1 MSNNFSCLGI
11 ILARGGSKGLPGKN
25 VKPLCGKPLINWSI
39 DQGLQCSFVNDL
51 IVSTDC
57 QDIASVAIKAGAEVP
72 FLRPK
77 ALALDTSSSI
87 DAIIHAIDYLDDFG
101 RTYDYVLLL
110 EPTSPL
116 RQVKDLEESFN
127 LITKQEFESLVSV
140 SEATTHHPNFMFT
153 INDNHCIV
161 PYSNGQSCNGLRRQD
176 LQPCYFLDG
185 SIYLSSIKSLKHNGG
200 FYHSSTYAYVLSK
213 WKSLE
218 IDDLDDF
225 LMVEALMKHK
235 LHPRDNGLC

>member
-1 MSNNFSCLGI
+1 MLKDFSCLGI

-25 VKPLCGKPLINWSI
+25 IKPLCGKPLINWSI
-39 DQGLQCSFVNDL
+39 DQGLQCSFVKDL

-57 QDIASVAIKAGAEVP
+57 EDIASVAIDAGAEVP

-77 ALALDTSSSI
+77 DLASDTSSSI
-87 DAIIHAIDYLDDFG
+87 DAIIHAIDYLYGFG

-116 RQVKDLEESFN
+116 REVKDLEESFSLMIN
-127 LITKQEFESLVSV
+127 NDLESLVSV

-153 INDNHCIV
+153 INSNHCMV
-161 PYSNGQSCNGLRRQD
+161 PYLNDQDSNGLRRQD
-176 LQPCYFLDG
+176 LEPCYFLDG
-185 SIYLSSIKSLKHNGG
+185 SIYLSAIKSLKSNCG
-200 FYHSSTYAYVLSK
+200 FYHRNTYAFVLPK

-225 LMVEALMKHK
+225 LMVEALMRCK
-235 LHPRDNGLC
+235 LQAL

>member
-1 MSNNFSCLGI
+1 MSKDFSCLGL

-25 VKPLCGKPLINWSI
+25 IKPLCGKPLINWSI
-39 DQGLQCSFVNDL
+39 EQGLQCSFVTDL

-57 QDIASVAIKAGAEVP
+57 EDIASVAIKAGAEVP

-77 ALALDTSSSI
+77 ALASDTSSSI
-87 DAIIHAIDYLDDFG
+87 DAIMHAIDYLDGFG

-116 RQVKDLEESFN
+116 REVKDLEESFR
-127 LITKQEFESLVSV
+127 LIINKDLESLVSV

-153 INDNHCIV
+153 INDNHCMV
-161 PYSNGQSCNGLRRQD
+161 PYLNDQNCNGLRRQD
-176 LQPCYFLDG
+176 LDPCYFLDG
-185 SIYLSSIKSLKHNGG
+185 SIYLSSIESLKNNCG
-200 FYHSSTYAYVLSK
+200 FYHSSTYAFILSK

-225 LMVEALMKHK
+225 LMVEALMTHK
-235 LHPRDNGLC
+235 LQAL